1 MRTSSTELCSPPSSP
16 PPSPSL
22 SPPPPRTENT
32 PLIDKKVER
41 KGRAPAAQS
50 IGLDACMQ
58 APVSSTSDLTPPVHS
73 GRCAW
78 WLRKRPNTD
87 DSGAASPTAH
97 RMMRRRTRM
106 LPGMVCWLRPGPFS
120 RRCPSPLPPLL
131 KWRKKVAEKLK
142 IFLQER
148 IKPPHPPNPALPNKR
163 PTKAGRS

>member
-41 KGRAPAAQS
+41 KGGAPAAQS
-50 IGLDACMQ
+50 IGLDACIQ
-58 APVSSTSDLTPPVHS
+58 APVSSTSDLTPPIHS

-106 LPGMVCWLRPGPFS
+106 LPGMVCWLRPGPGS
-120 RRCPSPLPPLL
+120 RRSPSPLPPLRSGAKKL
-131 KWRKKVAEKLK
+131 RKRKYFYKK
-142 IFLQER
+142 R
-148 IKPPHPPNPALPNKR
+148 IKPPHPPDHPLPR